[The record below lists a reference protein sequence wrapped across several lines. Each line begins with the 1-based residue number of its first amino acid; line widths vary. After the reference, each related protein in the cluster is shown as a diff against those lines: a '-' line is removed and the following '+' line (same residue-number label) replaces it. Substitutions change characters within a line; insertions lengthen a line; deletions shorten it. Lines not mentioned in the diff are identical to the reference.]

1 MHTVFSGEDK
11 SGSGQDADAAEKSEP
26 FYSRFIHSKNQAI
39 TCSLIGLCLIT
50 VAAYWPVL
58 FNFFVGDDFVHLTW
72 LKDAV
77 KNPEL
82 ILRNFHSS
90 WLDGTTTKFYRPLIS
105 VFMVSDYL
113 ISGTNGIA
121 FHITN
126 LVFLLSSS
134 IIFFFV
140 VKDLQEKTA
149 GLTGIWFPLA
159 AAGLFAL
166 YPLHPEA
173 VSWITG
179 RVDAIVTT
187 FVLAS
192 LWCYMR
198 WRSNKGH
205 FGWPILFMTL
215 GLMSKEMAI
224 TLPATFLLYEIVVLP
239 DWRTLPS
246 AIIQI
251 VKPTIPFWLL
261 LAGYFALRYWALGTF
276 VGGYDDSLT
285 FISNWHDFIG
295 GWLHGLRMTFVPV
308 NKSLIG
314 DHSVATIAWQ
324 VVVTIMFVI
333 ALINCFYNRSL
344 VRCAIFFVVWTG
356 FCLAPVYKIFAIAD
370 DLQGSRLAYLATVPI
385 CAGLALAFAGNG
397 PKWRYYPLLRKLLF
411 AVVAILA
418 FGLLLLNNQPWAR
431 AGRESNA
438 IRAGLSSL
446 YSTVAGDPQMM
457 LVGLPDQIDGAYVCR
472 NAITG
477 MTQSPQFPRTI
488 QNCLMVNKFEPILP
502 FGYLKESIA
511 KNRDSIKI
519 ERWNQLSQKFDDV
532 TIPKAS
538 ELNTSAQLWRGED
551 LQKIV
556 YGEGGTK
563 LVTTPGGVIL
573 QNDNPRARPTVSIKP
588 GNVPCFN
595 SDFVQLTFAT
605 SEGKAKIRH
614 PGADLVFTNDLLP
627 ETDSHNRVH
636 SDFQIADKPQT
647 VLFPLRSLPEW
658 CLGGTTHAYRILLP
672 EGTTSTLTSVELIAA
687 QRIMPLIGSEYSYY
701 LGSKGFLHL
710 GKDKQKCQVTY
721 DALGVPGANSIVFEI
736 TRPNLL
742 FAEQNTKEKSSV
754 IMTELKSDS
763 ARGSITLDRKNFP
776 SLGLYEGRSWAIDK
790 NGTRIGV
797 SGDHIVIA
805 VDS

>member
-1 MHTVFSGEDK
+1 M
-11 SGSGQDADAAEKSEP
+11 
-26 FYSRFIHSKNQAI
+26 RFVQSKNQAI
-39 TCSLIGLCLIT
+39 AYSLIGLCIVT

-58 FNFFVGDDFVHLTW
+58 FNFFVGDDFVHLSW

-126 LVFLLSSS
+126 LVFLLSSA
-134 IIFFFV
+134 IILFFI
-140 VKDLQEKTA
+140 VKDLQQKTS

-159 AAGLFAL
+159 ASGLFAL

-179 RVDAIVTT
+179 RVDAIVTHSSWAACGAT
-187 FVLAS
+187 CGGAPI
-192 LWCYMR
+192 
-198 WRSNKGH
+198 KD
-205 FGWPILFMTL
+205 ILFWPLLFMAL

-224 TLPATFLLYEIVVLP
+224 TLPATFLLYEVVVLP
-239 DWRTLPS
+239 DWRALPRT
-246 AIIQI
+246 IIQI
-251 VKPTIPFWLL
+251 IKPTVPFWLL

-324 VVVTIMFVI
+324 VVVIIMFVLG
-333 ALINCFYNRSL
+333 LINCFYNRSL
-344 VRCAIFFVVWTG
+344 VRCAIFFVIWTA

-385 CAGLALAFAGNG
+385 CAGLALAFAEGG
-397 PKWRYYPLLRKLLF
+397 PRWRYYPCLRKVLF
-411 AVVAILA
+411 AVVGILA
-418 FGLLLLNNQPWAR
+418 FGLLVLNNQPWAR
-431 AGRESNA
+431 AGREANA
-438 IRAGLSSL
+438 IRAGLSSF
-446 YSTVAGDPQMM
+446 YSTVNGDPQVM

-477 MTQSPQFPRTI
+477 MTQTPQFPRTI

-502 FGYLKESIA
+502 FGFLKESIA

-519 ERWNQLSQKFDDV
+519 ERWNQKSQKFVDV
-532 TIPKAS
+532 NIPKAS
-538 ELNTSAQLWRGED
+538 DINTGSQLWRGEN

-556 YGEGGTK
+556 YGESGTK
-563 LVTTPGGVIL
+563 LVTTAGGVML
-573 QNDNPRARPTVSIKP
+573 QDDNPRARPTVSIKP

-595 SDFVQLTFAT
+595 SDFVQLTFANT
-605 SEGKAKIRH
+605 QGSGKIRH
-614 PGADLVFTNDLLP
+614 PGADLVFTNDLVP
-627 ETDSHNRVH
+627 ETDFHNRVH
-636 SDFQIADKPQT
+636 TDFDLSAQTQT

-658 CLGGTTHAYRILLP
+658 CLGGATHAYRILLP
-672 EGTTSTLTSVELIAA
+672 EGTKTTLTSVELVPAP
-687 QRIMPLIGSEYSYY
+687 RIMPLIGSDNSHY

-710 GKDKQKCQVTY
+710 GKDKQTCEIRY
-721 DALGVPGANSIVFEI
+721 DTSGVPGANSIVFEI

-742 FAEQNTKEKSSV
+742 FAEQNTSEKSSV
-754 IMTELKSDS
+754 VMTELKSDS
-763 ARGSITLDRKNFP
+763 VRGSITLERKNFP
-776 SLGLYEGRSWAIDK
+776 SLGLYEGRAWAIDK